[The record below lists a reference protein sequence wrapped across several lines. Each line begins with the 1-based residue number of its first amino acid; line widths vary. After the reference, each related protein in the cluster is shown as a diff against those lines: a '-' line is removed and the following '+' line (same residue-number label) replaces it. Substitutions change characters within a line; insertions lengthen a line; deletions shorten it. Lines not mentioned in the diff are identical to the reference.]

1 MARQNDEDSLSSEL
15 ESRLDDLFGE
25 DDKFTEGP
33 VADELPDDYP
43 LAELKNLV
51 LSIDWEITDEVLINF
66 LSQIKELKTS
76 YKGDKIILTFLQI
89 LGSLGEYIK
98 TNRGKAHPKTFKI
111 LNSVFSRFDD
121 VILSKD
127 MQESEKK
134 RILRTEM
141 AKYKEL
147 RTQISREKADKT
159 PKKAAKPEQKIK
171 PKVKKQLLSAEAT
184 PAPTTEKP
192 AIVPK
197 EELTGPGVSGVSY
210 SEEIAK
216 AVEEI
221 KEFIHTEFKSL
232 RETLHL
238 SQKQK

>member
-33 VADELPDDYP
+33 VADEVPDDYP

-51 LSIDWEITDEVLINF
+51 LSIDWEITDEVLVNF
-66 LSQIKELKTS
+66 LSQIKELKTT
-76 YKGDKIILTFLQI
+76 YKDDKIILTFLQI

-141 AKYKEL
+141 ARYKEL
-147 RTQISREKADKT
+147 RAQISREKADRI
-159 PKKAAKPEQKIK
+159 PKKAAKPAEKIK
-171 PKVKKQLLSAEAT
+171 AIVKEQLLSVEAT

-197 EELTGPGVSGVSY
+197 EELSGPAVSGVSY

-232 RETLHL
+232 REALHL

>member
-1 MARQNDEDSLSSEL
+1 MARQNDEDSLSAEL

-25 DDKFTEGP
+25 DDKFSEGP
-33 VADELPDDYP
+33 VADEVSQDYP
-43 LAELKNLV
+43 LGELKNLV

-66 LSQIKELKTS
+66 LHQINALKTS
-76 YKGDKIILTFLQI
+76 YKDDKINLTFLQI

-121 VILSKD
+121 VVVSKD
-127 MQESEKK
+127 MQETEKK
-134 RILRTEM
+134 RILRAEM

-147 RTQISREKADKT
+147 RTQISRDKSDKI
-159 PKKAAKPEQKIK
+159 PKKAAKPKEKIK
-171 PKVKKQLLSAEAT
+171 PQVKEQRLSVDAKLA
-184 PAPTTEKP
+184 P
-192 AIVPK
+192 AIEKSAMAPK
-197 EELTGPGVSGVSY
+197 EELPGPEVSGVSY

-232 RETLHL
+232 REALHL

>member
-33 VADELPDDYP
+33 VADEVQDDYP

-66 LSQIKELKTS
+66 LSQIKKLKTTF
-76 YKGDKIILTFLQI
+76 KNDKIILTFLQI

-121 VILSKD
+121 VVLSKD

-134 RILRTEM
+134 RVLRTEM

-147 RTQISREKADKT
+147 RTQISREKAEKT
-159 PKKAAKPEQKIK
+159 PKKAAIPAKKIK
-171 PKVKKQLLSAEAT
+171 SKVKESVEAT
-184 PAPTTEKP
+184 PAPRTEKP
-192 AIVPK
+192 AIVAK

-221 KEFIHTEFKSL
+221 KEFIHAEFESFRKALRLSL
-232 RETLHL
+232 R
-238 SQKQK
+238 QK